1 MDLAN
6 NFFKGDRS
14 IWVIFMLLC
23 FVSLVEVF
31 SASSHEIFKAV
42 SKGGFFWTPIVKHAT
57 FLFLGSVVAWF
68 LSRIRINKYFSIAAV
83 IGFLF
88 SIGLLVL
95 TYFTGKEINE
105 ANRFFSIGG
114 YSFQPS
120 EIAKLSSIVFVSF
133 ILSRKPEIFTVNNK
147 FWIITTGVGIAC
159 LWILPENF
167 TTAFLLGIVCYLVMI
182 LGNLPWK
189 NMLILATVVILLIAA
204 IVSIPNETLS
214 KYKATDRVPLWKG
227 RVENFIKYKNRYTLE
242 GPNFQPGNARIAI
255 ARGGLVGRMPGRS
268 IQRDF
273 LPIAYSDYI
282 YAIIIEELGLIIGG
296 IGVMLLYVFL
306 MFRVA
311 IIARKCE
318 KSFPKYLVLGSGLMI
333 VIQALFNMLVAVGLF
348 PVTGQPL
355 PLISSGGTSTIITCC
370 YIGIILSVSR
380 FGAGIDDEEN
390 QIEDVE
396 LEDGENLVVDIQRIE
411 EEPKKQGERT

>member
-1 MDLAN
+1 M
-6 NFFKGDRS
+6 
-14 IWVIFMLLC
+14 
-23 FVSLVEVF
+23 
-31 SASSHEIFKAV
+31 
-42 SKGGFFWTPIVKHAT
+42 KHAT
-57 FLFLGSVVAWF
+57 FLFFGSVVAWL
-68 LSRIRINKYFSIAAV
+68 LSRIKLNKYFSMAAL

-88 SIGLLVL
+88 SIVLLIL
-95 TYFTGKEINE
+95 TFFIGEETNE
-105 ANRFFSIGG
+105 ASRWFSIGG

-120 EIAKLSSIVFVSF
+120 EIAKIACIVSVSF
-133 ILSRKPEIFTVNNK
+133 ILSRKPEILTLSNK
-147 FWIITTGVGIAC
+147 FWIITIGIGIAC
-159 LWILPENF
+159 LCILPENF
-167 TTAFLLGIVCYLVMI
+167 STAFLLGLVCYLVMI

-214 KYKATDRVPLWKG
+214 KYKATDRVPLWKV
-227 RVENFIKYKNRYTLE
+227 RVENFIKYRNRYTLE
-242 GPNFQPGNARIAI
+242 GPNFQPGNAKIAI
-255 ARGGLVGRMPGRS
+255 ARGSLVGRMPGRS

-273 LPIAYSDYI
+273 LPIAYSDFI

-296 IGVMLLYVFL
+296 TGVMLLYVFL

-311 IIARKCE
+311 IIARKC
-318 KSFPKYLVLGSGLMI
+318 KKTFPKYLVLGSGLMI
-333 VIQALFNMLVAVGLF
+333 VIQALFNMMVAVGLF

-380 FGAGIDDEEN
+380 FGSEIDEDEEN
-390 QIEDVE
+390 PIEDVE

-411 EEPKKQGERT
+411 EEQKNGKK